1 MLSIT
6 EMAFQLTVSCNLE
19 SGFLRCHL
27 PADTID
33 IDLKVRN
40 MKGIHVYIKDYES

>member
-1 MLSIT
+1 MT
-6 EMAFQLTVSCNLE
+6 FQLALSYNLDY
-19 SGFLRCHL
+19 GFLKYGL

-40 MKGIHVYIKDYES
+40 MKGIHVHKQFHVPTK